1 MKWRESKMKLYE
13 LTDSYFELLN
23 LLEQEVDNDHIKE
36 ALAVIDD
43 EFDVKAE
50 NIVKVIRSLEASA
63 EALKAEK
70 QRFNDRQKSI
80 ESNIAKLKDY
90 LFHNMKQ
97 MNKNSVQSDL
107 FDIKV
112 RNNAPSLNILD
123 ETKIPKQFYIEQQP
137 KLDKREL
144 LRYVKENKV
153 DGVELQQKQSLSIR

>member
-1 MKWRESKMKLYE
+1 MKLYE
-13 LTDSYFELLN
+13 LTDSYYN
-23 LLEQEVDNDHIKE
+23 LLTLLEDEADEDHINE
-36 ALAVIDD
+36 ALNVIND
-43 EFDVKAE
+43 EFDTKAE
-50 NIVKVIRSLEASA
+50 NIAKVLKSLEYSV
-63 EALKAEK
+63 ETLKSEK
-70 QRFNDRQKSI
+70 KRINDRQKSI
-80 ESNIAKLKDY
+80 ENNIAKLKDY

-97 MNKNSVQSDL
+97 MNKNSVKSDL

-144 LRYVKENKV
+144 LRYAKEHNV

>member
-1 MKWRESKMKLYE
+1 MKLYE
-13 LTDSYFELLN
+13 LTDSYYN
-23 LLEQEVDNDHIKE
+23 LLTLLEDESNDDHIND
-36 ALAVIDD
+36 ALNVIND
-43 EFDVKAE
+43 EFDTKAE
-50 NIVKVIRSLEASA
+50 NIAKVLKSLEYNV
-63 EALKAEK
+63 ETLKSEK
-70 QRFNDRQKSI
+70 KRINDRQKSI

-137 KLDKREL
+137 KLDKQEL
-144 LRYVKENKV
+144 LRYAKENNV